1 MAEEFPLTEKFLNT
15 ISSDPSEENQF
26 PLTKR
31 FLTSDKETS
40 AVIPSAEELP
50 SNIPRPGAIPTP
62 KSELPGARTPFVQ
75 AKEFITELPTEWSK
89 SLKEKSEESGKL
101 FGQGLSEIKSN
112 QPASGLA
119 KVVAGGIGSVFS
131 PFSATVHTL
140 AGEPASKIGGPEF
153 GSKVETVLESGLPV
167 GKIAKMA
174 IGAMPTNKAI
184 STLVNTIGKENLPE
198 VIQRLRE
205 NPRLSVMDVSP
216 GVKEMGQ
223 KLATDEGHRN
233 KFEKFVD
240 ESTAGAKSAVES
252 AYNDPMGVPVNVLEK
267 VNQLRQA
274 AKDVGTSEINPAIKK
289 AGPVDITNVISH
301 IDEKLKPGVTS
312 AISTGEPLPLG
323 DIEKPLSGL
332 RKFLTDDKSV
342 RTDANSLHQMQSAIR
357 AKADDLLNSSN
368 GQDRQIGHALMGVRN
383 RIVDAIDEASG
394 GTYKPALSK
403 FRDEKQIEDAFE
415 KGQLITRNRPS
426 EVTDRPEYWKEWID
440 NASKHQLDAARE
452 GARIAVD
459 QQVNGF
465 RSAVRRGIAIPEV
478 EFNKKKLE
486 MLFDKDEIN
495 TMFKRLRDE
504 KDIADRNQALI
515 GGSQTAMRMKGSK
528 AIELPVKKEVGF
540 GTLPTVAVGEIAAIL
555 AGGHPGIVAG
565 GLLGLKGISKGKDWV
580 KLKLAEG
587 RNKQL
592 TNLLTS
598 TGADREELIN
608 ILSQHLPSPK
618 RSILE
623 RAQNYALPVINP

>member
-1 MAEEFPLTEKFLNT
+1 MPSTDEFLNSLLT
-15 ISSDPSEENQF
+15 SSSVEQPKTQQNDTNVFLDSL
-26 PLTKR
+26 LTKEKK
-31 FLTSDKETS
+31 LIE
-40 AVIPSAEELP
+40 PLP
-50 SNIPRPGAIPTP
+50 ENIPTPGAIPTP
-62 KSELPGARTPFVQ
+62 KSELPGARTPYVQ

-119 KVVAGGIGSVFS
+119 KIVAGGIGSIIS

-140 AGEPASKIGGPEF
+140 AGEPASKVGGPEF
-153 GSKVETVLESGLPV
+153 ANRVETVLESGLPV
-167 GKIAKMA
+167 GKITKMA
-174 IGAMPTNKAI
+174 IEAIPTNKAI
-184 STLVNTIGKENLPE
+184 STLVNTIGKENLPG

-205 NPRLSVMDVSP
+205 NPRLSIMDVSP
-216 GVKEMGQ
+216 GAREMGQ

-289 AGPVDITNVISH
+289 AGPVNITNVISH
-301 IDEKLKPGVTS
+301 IDNKLKSGVTS
-312 AISTGEPLPLG
+312 AITTGEPLPLG

-332 RKFLTDDKSV
+332 RKFLTDNKSV

-426 EVTDRPEYWKEWID
+426 EVTDRPEYWQEWID
-440 NASKHQLDAARE
+440 NASKQQLDAARE

-486 MLFDKDEIN
+486 MLFDKDEID

-504 KDIADRNQALI
+504 KDIANRNQALI

-623 RAQNYALPVINP
+623 RAQNHALPVISP